1 MEQDTMPDADFEE
14 KIGKYLTDA
23 WARAQAV
30 DDRRSHVYPGTDKPE
45 EVAAYATL
53 AQADLALAGIWVELA
68 KAAAQAQT
76 ARALTELARLQA
88 NQAMEGETPA
98 PRGWRK

>member
-1 MEQDTMPDADFEE
+1 MEQYVISDEDFEE

-30 DDRRSHVYPGTDKPE
+30 DDRRSHVHPGVDKPDE
-45 EVAAYATL
+45 MAAYATL
-53 AQADLALAGIWVELA
+53 AHADLALARVWVEMA

-88 NQAMEGETPA
+88 SQTVEGKAPT
-98 PRGWRK
+98 PRGWWK